1 MTDQLS
7 RTEILAL
14 TSEIVTAY
22 VSNNN
27 IEVNNMRDLIH
38 NVFNGLVAVDAAYH
52 DATKLPKPAVP
63 INKSV
68 KDEYIIC
75 LEDGKKLQM
84 LKRYLRTA
92 YGMTVD
98 QYKERWNLPSDY
110 PVVAP
115 NYAQRRSQIALDTG
129 LGLNENSSRRK

>member
-14 TSEIVTAY
+14 TSEIVSAY

-27 IEVNNMRDLIH
+27 IEVNIMPELIRK
-38 NVFNGLVAVDAAYH
+38 VFTELVTVDYEH
-52 DATKLPKPAVP
+52 QHATTHPRPAVP

-68 KDEYIIC
+68 KDDYIIC

-84 LKRYLRTA
+84 LKRYLRST
-92 YGMTVD
+92 YNMTVD
-98 QYKERWNLPSDY
+98 QYKERWNLPADY
-110 PVVAP
+110 PTTAP
-115 NYAQRRSQIALDTG
+115 NYAKRRSEIALKTG
-129 LGLNENSSRRK
+129 LGLTENRGKRK

>member
-14 TSEIVTAY
+14 TSEIVSAY

-27 IEVNNMRDLIH
+27 IEVNIVPELIRK
-38 NVFNGLVAVDAAYH
+38 VFTELVAVDSEH
-52 DATKLPKPAVP
+52 HHATTHPRPAVP

-84 LKRYLRTA
+84 LKRYLRST

-110 PVVAP
+110 PTTAP
-115 NYAQRRSQIALDTG
+115 NYAKRRSEIALKTG
-129 LGLNENSSRRK
+129 LGLTENRGRRK